1 MDTAFLAVA
10 NHSYHFIFII
20 QQFVVKVNT
29 TFRCSIYCLRGDKM
43 YPRIR
48 ELREDSD
55 FSQKEVAKLL
65 NCSQQAYS
73 NYELGTRDVPIS
85 VLAQLA
91 LIYKTSIDYIVGLSN
106 NRDNTYSSE

>member
-1 MDTAFLAVA
+1 
-10 NHSYHFIFII
+10 
-20 QQFVVKVNT
+20 
-29 TFRCSIYCLRGDKM
+29 M

-55 FSQKEVAKLL
+55 FSQKEVAQLL

-85 VLAQLA
+85 VLKQLA

-106 NRDNTYSSE
+106 NRDNTYFSE

>member
-1 MDTAFLAVA
+1 
-10 NHSYHFIFII
+10 
-20 QQFVVKVNT
+20 
-29 TFRCSIYCLRGDKM
+29 M

-85 VLAQLA
+85 VLKQLA
-91 LIYKTSIDYIVGLSN
+91 LIYETSIV
-106 NRDNTYSSE
+106 

>member
-1 MDTAFLAVA
+1 
-10 NHSYHFIFII
+10 
-20 QQFVVKVNT
+20 
-29 TFRCSIYCLRGDKM
+29 M

-55 FSQKEVAKLL
+55 FSHKEVAKLL

-85 VLAQLA
+85 VLKQLA
-91 LIYKTSIDYIVGLSN
+91 LIYETSIDYIVGLSN
-106 NRDNTYSSE
+106 NRDNTYFSE

>member
-1 MDTAFLAVA
+1 
-10 NHSYHFIFII
+10 
-20 QQFVVKVNT
+20 
-29 TFRCSIYCLRGDKM
+29 M

-55 FSQKEVAKLL
+55 FSQKEFAKLL

-85 VLAQLA
+85 VLKQLA

-106 NRDNTYSSE
+106 NRDNTYFSE

>member
-1 MDTAFLAVA
+1 
-10 NHSYHFIFII
+10 
-20 QQFVVKVNT
+20 
-29 TFRCSIYCLRGDKM
+29 M

-85 VLAQLA
+85 VLEQLA
-91 LIYKTSIDYIVGLSN
+91 LIYKDVYKRQVLIGVTVVKSSPHRATRRATFPSDPWTM
-106 NRDNTYSSE
+106 NT

>member
-1 MDTAFLAVA
+1 
-10 NHSYHFIFII
+10 
-20 QQFVVKVNT
+20 
-29 TFRCSIYCLRGDKM
+29 M

-65 NCSQQAYS
+65 NCSQQTYS

-85 VLAQLA
+85 VLKQLA

-106 NRDNTYSSE
+106 NRDNTYFSE

>member
-1 MDTAFLAVA
+1 
-10 NHSYHFIFII
+10 
-20 QQFVVKVNT
+20 
-29 TFRCSIYCLRGDKM
+29 M

-65 NCSQQAYS
+65 NCSQQVYS

-85 VLAQLA
+85 VLKQLA

-106 NRDNTYSSE
+106 NRDNTYFSE